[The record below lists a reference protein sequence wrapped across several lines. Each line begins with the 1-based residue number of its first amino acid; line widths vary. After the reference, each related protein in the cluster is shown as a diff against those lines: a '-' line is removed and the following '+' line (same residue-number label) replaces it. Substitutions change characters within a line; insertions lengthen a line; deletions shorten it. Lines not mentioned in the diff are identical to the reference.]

1 MTDAGPST
9 RSSVARIGAATAVSA
24 ICGYTVLYLAARELG
39 PALFS
44 VFGVFWGAFGLVTG
58 AANGLLQETTREV
71 RLSLAQ
77 RDRSSLSAPLPD
89 GLHPSGSSLPIRIAF
104 AFAIASAVGIV
115 GTAPLWASHVFTE
128 FRWLSVALL
137 AGGLAG
143 FCMHATTLGAL
154 AGSSRWTQYGV
165 LMVTDAG
172 IRLVVA
178 VVTFAATLGLVGYLW
193 ATVAGSMSWLLLTL
207 LSKPT
212 REALRVP
219 ALVDTMAFLR
229 GARHSI
235 AAAAASAVLVMGFPV
250 LLQSTAGD
258 LGTTGGV
265 VILAVTLTRAPLLV
279 PLTALQ
285 GNLIAHFVD
294 ERERRLSALI
304 TPAAIIIGVGA
315 VGIALAASIGP
326 WLLRTVFDP
335 AYQAGGP
342 LLGWLTAGA
351 VMIALLTLTGA
362 ATVAHARHLAYSAG
376 WVGATVVSALLLLLP
391 LGLEERTVIA
401 LLGGPVV
408 GIVVHLAAL
417 ALWRDPA
424 TAEDII
430 D

>member
-1 MTDAGPST
+1 MALREAAPALGPEVTDAGPST

-24 ICGYTVLYLAARELG
+24 ICGYAVLYLAARELG

-77 RDRSSLSAPLPD
+77 RDRSPLATT
-89 GLHPSGSSLPIRIAF
+89 LPVRIAS
-104 AFAIASAVGIV
+104 AFAIASAVLIV

-178 VVTFAATLGLVGYLW
+178 IVTFAATLGLVGYLW
-193 ATVAGSMSWLLLTL
+193 ATVSGSMSWLLLTL
-207 LSKPT
+207 VSKPT
-212 REALRVP
+212 RDALKVP
-219 ALVDTMAFLR
+219 ALVDTMEFLR

-294 ERERRLSALI
+294 EQDRRLRALA
-304 TPAAIIIGVGA
+304 TPAAIILGVGA
-315 VGIALAASIGP
+315 AGIALAASIGP
-326 WLLRTVFDP
+326 GCCERCSIPHTRQAAHSWLADRRCGHDRAVDTHRSGHRGTRPPPCVLRGMGWRDCGFRAAVT
-335 AYQAGGP
+335 AAAGTGRTHGDRIARRTRRRDSGAP
-342 LLGWLTAGA
+342 DRARVLAGSTARR
-351 VMIALLTLTGA
+351 
-362 ATVAHARHLAYSAG
+362 RHL
-376 WVGATVVSALLLLLP
+376 
-391 LGLEERTVIA
+391 
-401 LLGGPVV
+401 
-408 GIVVHLAAL
+408 
-417 ALWRDPA
+417 
-424 TAEDII
+424 
-430 D
+430 